1 MHDSLV
7 RCSIP
12 LSARINIHHCW
23 CSKLSCLVVFLKTI
37 LIRYFSFYSLL
48 FSSPK
53 KNEKRPVFLLLID
66 ERILSIRGSFVK
78 KKYQLGGSQLI
89 FAIFL
94 AFSHK
99 AKKKK
104 TTPFDRIKQILL
116 FFHVS
121 MFKSQQH
128 KYQFVLK

>member
-78 KKYQLGGSQLI
+78 KKYQLGE
-89 FAIFL
+89 
-94 AFSHK
+94 
-99 AKKKK
+99 KKKLLHSHLPKCEINLQNHQQLVIKK
-104 TTPFDRIKQILL
+104 T
-116 FFHVS
+116 S
-121 MFKSQQH
+121 MLPTKAGKVVNSH
-128 KYQFVLK
+128 E